1 MSKKCKR
8 EEVFYGTTTVG
19 EKGQVVIPSEAR
31 EAMKLQ
37 KGDKLLVFG
46 MGCDMIAF
54 SKLSNLEKFAEHLS
68 KRLDAIR
75 TIIKKTE

>member
-1 MSKKCKR
+1 M
-8 EEVFYGTTTVG
+8 G
-19 EKGQVVIPSEAR
+19 EKGQVVIPAEAR

-54 SKLSNLEKFAEHLS
+54 SKLSNLEKFADHLS
-68 KRLDAIR
+68 QKLHAIR
-75 TIIKKTE
+75 SIINTSE

>member
-1 MSKKCKR
+1 
-8 EEVFYGTTTVG
+8 
-19 EKGQVVIPSEAR
+19 VVIPSEAR